1 MGKASCFLDRGG
13 TNVNNW
19 RHNSTVLVATN
30 MLDRRVG
37 SWCEDWAKGLDV
49 VIEMCKRED
58 GKVARFNAA
67 WGNGDLIVGV
77 VDCRYAGCH

>member
-1 MGKASCFLDRGG
+1 
-13 TNVNNW
+13 
-19 RHNSTVLVATN
+19 
-30 MLDRRVG
+30 VG

-58 GKVARFNAA
+58 GKVAGFNAA